1 MKRKQPD
8 PKSEEQLDNEDF
20 VMDERKKL
28 AEYQEEL
35 KRLLSERKNAGAAD
49 IKKDTDSD
57 SDEAHQDSE
66 NDVPDDKEAAQYHLA
81 TNAAQKSVASKRSD
95 VDPSNE
101 LEGKRKR
108 IRTEA
113 APAARAANPSEVALE
128 KDRLYKHVCGMR
140 CLLRKYWRKTTQE
153 VALDKKFNR
162 FITAIELMY
171 TYDQRVFAEAERV
184 RRARSKWLSTSEHA
198 YDDDVWVTL
207 RREGSPPEK
216 FLGRIVHESAHGYV
230 VKMPPFGD
238 DNMPLGLRPKID
250 AACPGKI
257 GPFVSR
263 NEADPIEDCLRILK
277 SDTRWTV
284 DPFDESVEEP
294 AVTEDQCEPE
304 SSDEGSQEGSV
315 VSSEREASS
324 SEGSGDENPENSES
338 SSESSDDDEPVVVR
352 LARREDEEEA
362 IRRFR
367 AEYRAAQKRPA
378 EDQLPSGS
386 SKKAK

>member
-1 MKRKQPD
+1 
-8 PKSEEQLDNEDF
+8 
-20 VMDERKKL
+20 
-28 AEYQEEL
+28 
-35 KRLLSERKNAGAAD
+35 
-49 IKKDTDSD
+49 
-57 SDEAHQDSE
+57 
-66 NDVPDDKEAAQYHLA
+66 
-81 TNAAQKSVASKRSD
+81 
-95 VDPSNE
+95 
-101 LEGKRKR
+101 
-108 IRTEA
+108 
-113 APAARAANPSEVALE
+113 
-128 KDRLYKHVCGMR
+128 
-140 CLLRKYWRKTTQE
+140 
-153 VALDKKFNR
+153 
-162 FITAIELMY
+162 
-171 TYDQRVFAEAERV
+171 
-184 RRARSKWLSTSEHA
+184 
-198 YDDDVWVTL
+198 
-207 RREGSPPEK
+207 
-216 FLGRIVHESAHGYV
+216 
-230 VKMPPFGD
+230 MPPFGD
-238 DNMPLGLRPKID
+238 DNMPLGLRPKIE

-378 EDQLPSGS
+378 EDQLPSAS